1 MAPTTGPF
9 TTLPLVGRAAELS
22 LLGAVLDDVAAS
34 RGGTLFLAGEGGIGK
49 TRLATA
55 AADQAT
61 RRGWRVALG
70 RAYPVE
76 TGVPYA
82 PFSDAFLPILRT
94 IEPRA
99 LEVLTRGGSREL
111 AQLFPALSPPGE
123 RPNSIGR
130 GDPAEFKSR
139 LLWNFA
145 QFLTRLS
152 QQQPLFI
159 VLENLQWA
167 DASSLELLHFLAR
180 QITGERIAMVG
191 TYNASERD
199 TNPVLRTTEQSLVAL
214 GVARVQ
220 HVEPLSLAGTAEL
233 VHRVFG
239 VDPSVTREFTALL
252 YGWTRG
258 NAFFMEETLKALIES
273 GRLFERDGTWLG
285 WELEGF
291 DLPRSV
297 RDAIIARIDRL
308 RPDARSI
315 ANLAAVIG
323 TRATFAAIEAVSA
336 MESVPLLAALDE
348 LRQQRVLAESLE
360 GGEVVY
366 DFAHPMFQQTLYAEL
381 GLARSRQLH
390 ATVAEALERYYGP
403 RAEAH
408 ADELAF
414 HFSRGEAKG
423 LASKATRYL
432 AAAGRNALVKHANR
446 EAANYLSGALELAE
460 QAGEEGGT
468 SPKTARLIEDL
479 ARARQRLGEYDA
491 ARVLWQR
498 ARDAAAER
506 GSDTDIAAIERRMGL
521 ACFWSAKHD
530 LALEHYERG
539 LAAAKRAGDDAL
551 YARIQ
556 LAKGM
561 CLQEIGSQA
570 ASLDEVHGALAIAE
584 RLGDAPLLA
593 RVHRALIMLHTWTGD
608 IAGAREH
615 GRLAVELADA
625 SRQPGVA
632 CTSHWALA
640 VLGGLTGD
648 ASVIKA
654 HLAEA
659 ERLADELR
667 SPLLRIWTA
676 EVAIEYA
683 SGVGDWEAGIAFA
696 ERTIALARSF
706 SQRALLPRLLVWTS
720 LMYLGRGEIQ
730 RAKIYVDEA
739 WELSGAG
746 RPHDERMDVH
756 VVVPAHIGLAAYHL
770 TTRDF
775 PAAIRVGE
783 RGIEIA
789 DRTGYLAWTTHR
801 LLPIVAEAALWAQ
814 DMDRAERIGVRLRK
828 DSTRLGQRLGLAW
841 ADACDALVSLL
852 RGEGRE
858 AFERV
863 RAAAEELE
871 AIPFIPDAARLRRQ
885 LAHALAA
892 SGEREEAMKELRLV
906 HDVFARLGAERELG
920 LARDLLRQL
929 GARPPARAAVSGS
942 DGLTGR
948 EVEIVR
954 LVAQRRSNKE
964 IGTALGISPRTV
976 STHLSNIF
984 VKLNVQSRG
993 ELADVARQ
1001 MAL

>member
-1 MAPTTGPF
+1 MPSTPEAF

-22 LLGAVLDDVAAS
+22 LLGGLLEEVAAN
-34 RGGTLFLAGEGGIGK
+34 RGSTLLLAGEGGVGK
-49 TRLATA
+49 TRLAKA
-55 AADQAT
+55 AADQAA

-82 PFSDAFLPILRT
+82 PFSDAFLPILRG
-94 IEPRA
+94 IDPSA
-99 LEVLTRGGSREL
+99 LAVLTRGGSREL
-111 AQLFPALSPPGE
+111 AHLFPALTPPGE
-123 RPNSIGR
+123 RTNGTGR

-145 QFLTRLS
+145 QFLSRFAH
-152 QQQPLFI
+152 QQPILI

-180 QITGERIAMVG
+180 QIGTERIALIG
-191 TYNASERD
+191 TYNAAERD
-199 TNPVLRTTEQSLVAL
+199 SNPLLRTTEQSLVAL

-220 HVEPLSLAGTAEL
+220 RVEPLSLAGTAEL
-233 VHRVFG
+233 VQRLFG
-239 VDPSVTREFTALL
+239 VDQSVTREFTALL

-258 NAFFMEETLKALIES
+258 NAFFIEETLKALIES
-273 GRLFERDGTWLG
+273 GRLHERDGTWLG
-285 WELEGF
+285 WEVENF

-297 RDAIIARIDRL
+297 RDAIIARVDRL
-308 RPDARSI
+308 QPPARTV

-323 TRATFAAIEAVSA
+323 TRASFGALEAVTALDSA
-336 MESVPLLAALDE
+336 TLLAALDE
-348 LRQQRVLAESLE
+348 LRQQSVLTESLE
-360 GGEVVY
+360 NGEIVY
-366 DFAHPMFQQTLYAEL
+366 DFGHPMFQQTLYAEL

-390 ATVAEALERYYGP
+390 ATVAVALERYYDA

-414 HFSRGEAKG
+414 HFSRGDAKT
-423 LASKATRYL
+423 LAPKAMRYL
-432 AAAGRNALVKHANR
+432 GAAGRTALQKHANR
-446 EAANYLSGALELAE
+446 EAANYLSGALELSQQLAAE
-460 QAGEEGGT
+460 GET
-468 SPKTARLIEDL
+468 SEVTSRLIEDL
-479 ARARQRLGEYDA
+479 ARARLRLGEYDA
-491 ARVLWQR
+491 ARVLWMR
-498 ARDAAAER
+498 ARDAAAAR
-506 GSDTDIAAIERRMGL
+506 DNDRDLAAIERRMGL
-521 ACFWSAKHD
+521 ACFWSAHHD
-530 LALEHYERG
+530 QALAHYEAG
-539 LAAAKRAGDDAL
+539 LSAARRAGDDAL

-561 CLQEIGSQA
+561 CLQEIGSQS
-570 ASLDEVHGALAIAE
+570 ASLEEVNGALAIAE
-584 RLGDAPLLA
+584 RLGDVPLLA
-593 RVHRALIMLHTWTGD
+593 RVHRALIMLYTWTGD
-608 IAGAREH
+608 SARAREH

-625 SRQPGVA
+625 SGQLGVA

-648 ASVIKA
+648 AGVITK
-654 HLAEA
+654 HLGEA
-659 ERLADELR
+659 ERLADALR

-683 SGVGDWEAGIAFA
+683 SGVGDWEAGIALA
-696 ERTIALARSF
+696 ERTISMARSF
-706 SQRALLPRLLVWTS
+706 SQRALLPRLLVWAS
-720 LMYLGRGEIQ
+720 LMYLGRGELQ
-730 RAKIYVDEA
+730 RAKAYVDEA

-746 RPHDERMDVH
+746 RSLDQRMDVH

-770 TTRDF
+770 TTRDY
-775 PAAIRVGE
+775 PAAISVGE
-783 RGIEIA
+783 RGLSIA

-801 LLPIVAEAALWAQ
+801 LLPIVAEAALWVR
-814 DMDRAERIGVRLRK
+814 DIERAERIGHRLRK

-841 ADACDALVSLL
+841 ADTCDALVSLL
-852 RGEGRE
+852 RGEGPA
-858 AFERV
+858 AFARV

-885 LAHALAA
+885 LAHALAE
-892 SGEREEAMKELRLV
+892 SGERDEAMKELRLV

-929 GARPPARAAVSGS
+929 GARPPARAAATGAE
-942 DGLTGR
+942 GLTGR

-954 LVAQRRSNKE
+954 LVAKRRSNKE
-964 IGTALGISPRTV
+964 IGAALGISPRTV

-984 VKLNVQSRG
+984 GKLKVDSRG
-993 ELADVARQ
+993 ELADVARR
-1001 MAL
+1001 MSL